1 MGKLIETNPVR
12 VSLETLLD
20 FLLFLCRLSAPCTW
34 GWEWLYMFHIDDL
47 FHVILKG
54 QSLDPT
60 FLMQQPLPAMSKVT
74 EFGNQLWDTSPVVSF
89 SRKLDI
95 PDVNWTF
102 EMLDK
107 KLLVTSPNWPRSD
120 LQPFLKGSV
129 WQSPGCPIRL
139 DHCGGLM
146 GRHEQ
151 LCVHAGLVVFHVFFQ
166 YRGTLFF
173 QSPPFAKMQDN
184 TRHFR

>member
-1 MGKLIETNPVR
+1 
-12 VSLETLLD
+12 
-20 FLLFLCRLSAPCTW
+20 
-34 GWEWLYMFHIDDL
+34 MFHIDDL

-95 PDVNWTF
+95 PDVNWTSQ
-102 EMLDK
+102 MLDK

-139 DHCGGLM
+139 IRPLWRVDGQTWTAMHSLLDLWCFMFSSNIGVRFSSNHLHLQEYKTIQDIFVNRGLWSCPKLLS
-146 GRHEQ
+146 G
-151 LCVHAGLVVFHVFFQ
+151 HAFRRPRFYLP
-166 YRGTLFF
+166 
-173 QSPPFAKMQDN
+173 SN
-184 TRHFR
+184 TGVGHP